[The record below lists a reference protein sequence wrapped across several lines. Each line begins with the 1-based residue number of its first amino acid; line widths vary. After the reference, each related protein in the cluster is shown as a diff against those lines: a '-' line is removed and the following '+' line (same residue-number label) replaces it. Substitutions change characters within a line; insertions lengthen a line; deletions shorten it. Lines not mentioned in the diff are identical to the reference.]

1 MRSETVRIHILSE
14 VFEFIVIQ
22 KCCYRG
28 NLTYRLLPSIAHFAY
43 QLLSLVYGWNIST
56 LLSWV
61 AEAWESVSQH
71 VNDSVSDVFHLPAEN
86 QRIKGWIKKHKRH
99 GKKTG
104 DALSMCLVHWKR

>member
-43 QLLSLVYGWNIST
+43 QLLSLVYG
-56 LLSWV
+56 
-61 AEAWESVSQH
+61 
-71 VNDSVSDVFHLPAEN
+71 
-86 QRIKGWIKKHKRH
+86 
-99 GKKTG
+99 
-104 DALSMCLVHWKR
+104 